1 MKNKSFK
8 KAKNLALA
16 TIASA
21 FLVGATTTVEANSA
35 NDAGSTVT
43 WKNADGHQ
51 LKDNWLYKYGNLY
64 YFNKDGYRLTN
75 KAQKIDGNT
84 YYFGKGGEMVRNGFD
99 TRNGAT
105 YYYDANGNQVSN
117 YFYNNWGNT
126 YYFGKDGKRYTNQ
139 FYTNWGRTYYF
150 GPDGARWNNRFYN
163 NWGHTY
169 YFGADGARY
178 TNQFYQNWG
187 NTYYFGSDGALVTNQ
202 DITVNGVTYHA
213 DANGILTP
221 VKQTVSYGGDYS
233 KYQPSLYNNTG
244 NDSFAVS
251 QIGGSVNGY
260 IYDQA
265 TYGSHATQAKTRGW
279 RFHTYIWDQTG
290 ANQYQTQQMLN
301 YFLTKIQAPY
311 GSIVALDYEAGA
323 SGDIEAN
330 TDNILLGM
338 RMIKQAGFTPMLYS
352 YKPYLLAHVDV
363 DRVTAEFPNSLWVAG
378 YQMGLSTAPDYANFP
393 SMDNV
398 AMWQYSDYGGQQDL
412 NVDLTGITWNGYR

>member
-8 KAKNLALA
+8 KAKNWALA
-16 TIASA
+16 TIAGA
-21 FLVGATTTVEANSA
+21 FLVGSSVTIASA
-35 NDAGSTVT
+35 NTG
-43 WKNADGHQ
+43 W
-51 LKDNWLYKYGNLY
+51 
-64 YFNKDGYRLTN
+64 
-75 KAQKIDGNT
+75 QK
-84 YYFGKGGEMVRNGFD
+84 
-99 TRNGAT
+99 RNGAYMYYENNGKVQKGRQYRQLPKANPGT
-105 YYYDANGNQVSN
+105 SWYLTQDGKMLTSIQQWQGSYWFFNQDGTLHTKRDYVQSQWGDWYMIGDNGQVLSGVQQWMGSYYYFDPVTYLKASKQEYVKSQ
-117 YFYNNWGNT
+117 WGDW
-126 YYFGKDGKRYTNQ
+126 YMVGKDGRLMTGLVDWQGSK
-139 FYTNWGRTYYF
+139 YYF
-150 GPDGARWNNRFYN
+150 DPS
-163 NWGHTY
+163 TY
-169 YFGADGARY
+169 
-178 TNQFYQNWG
+178 
-187 NTYYFGSDGALVTNQ
+187 LKVTNT
-202 DITVNGVTYHA
+202 DIAVDGVTYHA

-265 TYGSHATQAKTRGW
+265 TYGSHATQAKARGW

-363 DRVTAEFPNSLWVAG
+363 DRVTAEFPNSIWVAG
-378 YQMGLSTAPDYANFP
+378 YQNGLSVQPDYNAFP
-393 SMDNV
+393 SMNGV
-398 AMWQYSDYGGQQDL
+398 AIWQYSDYGGQQDL